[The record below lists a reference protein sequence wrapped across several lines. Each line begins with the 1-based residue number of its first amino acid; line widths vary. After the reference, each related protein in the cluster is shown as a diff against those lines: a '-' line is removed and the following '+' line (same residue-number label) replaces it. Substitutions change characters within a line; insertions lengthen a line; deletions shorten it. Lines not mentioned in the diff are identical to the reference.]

1 MLLCIHVVY
10 IYYYDILI
18 FFVVESHGL
27 CTFLIL
33 SCTCVYTC
41 HGACTVDFNTDG
53 PQCNPAIELNND
65 HSYAN
70 MVEWN

>member
-1 MLLCIHVVY
+1 MSRLPNSDIIVV
-10 IYYYDILI
+10 
-18 FFVVESHGL
+18 SR
-27 CTFLIL
+27 CTFDYR
-33 SCTCVYTC
+33 TCSLTVR
-41 HGACTVDFNTDG
+41 TVDFNTDG